1 MKNIFIEYP
10 KCSTCK
16 KAEKWLKENKIEY
29 EKRNIVEENPNKEEL
44 KKWIKQSGKEIKK
57 FFNTSGLKY
66 KALNLKEKL
75 ANMKDEEKIDLLS
88 SDGMLVKRP
97 LLITEK
103 EILIGFKE
111 QEWNEKLKKERKN

>member
-66 KALNLKEKL
+66 KALNLREKL

-111 QEWNEKLKKERKN
+111 QEWNEKLKK

>member
-66 KALNLKEKL
+66 KELNLKEKL
-75 ANMKDEEKIDLLS
+75 AKIEDEEKIDLLS

-111 QEWNEKLKKERKN
+111 QEWNEKLKK

>member
-1 MKNIFIEYP
+1 MKNLFIEYP
-10 KCSTCK
+10 KCSTCQ

-44 KKWIKQSGKEIKK
+44 KKWLEQSGKEIKK

-66 KALNLKEKL
+66 KELNLKEKL
-75 ANMKDEEKIDLLS
+75 SEMNDEEKIDLLS

-97 LLITEK
+97 LLITQK
-103 EILIGFKE
+103 EILIGFRE
-111 QEWNEKLKKERKN
+111 QEWSEKLL

>member
-16 KAEKWLKENKIEY
+16 KAEKWLKDNKIEY
-29 EKRNIVEENPNKEEL
+29 EKRNIVEKNPNKEEL
-44 KKWIKQSGKEIKK
+44 TKWIKQSGKEIKR

-66 KALNLKEKL
+66 KELNLKEKL
-75 ANMKDEEKIDLLS
+75 ANMNEEEKIDLLS

-111 QEWNEKLKKERKN
+111 QEWNEKIKK

>member
-1 MKNIFIEYP
+1 MKNLFICYP
-10 KCSTCK
+10 KCSTCQ

-29 EKRNIVEENPNKEEL
+29 EKRNIVEETPTGKELES
-44 KKWIKQSGKEIKK
+44 WIKQSDKDIKR

-66 KALNLKEKL
+66 KELNLKERL
-75 ANMKDEEKIDLLS
+75 TNMKDEEKIELLS
-88 SDGMLVKRP
+88 SDGMLIKRP

-111 QEWNEKLKKERKN
+111 KEWNEKLKK

>member
-1 MKNIFIEYP
+1 MKIIFIEYP
-10 KCSTCK
+10 KCSTCQ

-29 EKRNIVEENPNKEEL
+29 EKRNIVQETPTQKELEN
-44 KKWIKQSGKEIKK
+44 WIKQSGKEIKR

-66 KALNLKEKL
+66 KELNLKEKL
-75 ANMKDEEKIDLLS
+75 PNMTDEEKTNLLS
-88 SDGMLVKRP
+88 SDGMLIKRP

-111 QEWNEKLKKERKN
+111 QEWNEKLKK